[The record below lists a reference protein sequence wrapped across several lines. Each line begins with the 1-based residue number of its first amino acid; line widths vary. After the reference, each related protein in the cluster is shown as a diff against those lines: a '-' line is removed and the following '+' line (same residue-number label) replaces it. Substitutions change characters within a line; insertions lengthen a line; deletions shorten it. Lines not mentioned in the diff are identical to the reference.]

1 MGFVSLTILVSIAL
15 ASPSMGGSDEWGVRF
30 TRIAFNPEGEDGGSN
45 RSLREEE
52 IVVLND
58 SNQRKNVGG
67 WTIRDLGSENVY
79 EIPDGLR
86 LGPTDRLIL
95 RTGRGRPLTL
105 VCIEGGCRHQVTH
118 VLYWGLDHYVW
129 DNDRDRARLVR
140 PDGSRADRCGYGIEA
155 RSPKRC

>member
-30 TRIAFNPEGEDGGSN
+30 TRIAFNPEGEDDGSN
-45 RSLREEE
+45 RSLRAEY
-52 IVVLND
+52 IIVLND
-58 SNQRKNVGG
+58 TNARKNVGG
-67 WTIRDLGSENVY
+67 WTIRDLGGGHVY
-79 EIPDGLR
+79 EIPEGTV
-86 LGPTDRLIL
+86 LGPTDRFIL
-95 RTGRGRPLTL
+95 HTGRGKPLTL
-105 VCIEGGCRHQVTH
+105 QCIDGGCKHNTDRHEF
-118 VLYWGLDHYVW
+118 WGLDHYVW